1 MLGVGGG
8 KKERPGV
15 RAPSPAP
22 PPPLSKGAVPGH
34 SSSAICFPRSSNLI
48 YSQLINLKPI
58 RIFPST
64 WTGSQEPDPGGDR
77 REAVLRTQP
86 GRERERAD
94 WGGLGG
100 ALSRAGPLDVVR
112 RPGLADGRGMGSPRR
127 PRAGSRLYRH
137 HVLQPLQ
144 GPQELPIR
152 AQEASARGV
161 RLGFP
166 LGTVGLVTVTL

>member
-1 MLGVGGG
+1 MPRG
-8 KKERPGV
+8 
-15 RAPSPAP
+15 APPPAP

-94 WGGLGG
+94 WGGLRG

-112 RPGLADGRGMGSPRR
+112 RPGPGRWQRDGGLPAAPVQGAAFIGIPVQGA
-127 PRAGSRLYRH
+127 AGAPY
-137 HVLQPLQ
+137 
-144 GPQELPIR
+144 
-152 AQEASARGV
+152 
-161 RLGFP
+161 
-166 LGTVGLVTVTL
+166 